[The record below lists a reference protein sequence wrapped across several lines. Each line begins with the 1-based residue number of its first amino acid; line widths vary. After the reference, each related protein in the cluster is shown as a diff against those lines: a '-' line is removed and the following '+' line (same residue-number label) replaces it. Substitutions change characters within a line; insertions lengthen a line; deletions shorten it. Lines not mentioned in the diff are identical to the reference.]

1 MASGGELSYS
11 SSGQHRNADLG
22 GRRPRLCIYECPC
35 TMRPRRFRRVTAGV
49 MVPGGRCLRRGPERP
64 GRGTDAKGLVLGDHA
79 PGLRHHAGAA
89 LEMLTAKSSRS
100 ARSLLPAV
108 RHPGPLRRAVL
119 RTLCSSAVS
128 LVILG
133 LFAFPGS
140 GGQDPYHIHVVIGS
154 TPAERARALAQH
166 LLRERAGIDSP
177 PPAAVS
183 ITEAFDATTRVRVFS
198 VRRDGGCAPAVFAR
212 DAGGATLASA
222 TWRIPAPAP
231 APRIRMC
238 LPLGCP
244 QTAPSIPEPPPRYA

>member
-1 MASGGELSYS
+1 
-11 SSGQHRNADLG
+11 
-22 GRRPRLCIYECPC
+22 
-35 TMRPRRFRRVTAGV
+35 MRPRRFRRVTAGV

-154 TPAERARALAQH
+154 TPANAPGSIPRR
-166 LLRERAGIDSP
+166 LLRSP
-177 PPAAVS
+177 SPKPLMPRPACGCSRSGETAAALLPSSREMQAVPPS
-183 ITEAFDATTRVRVFS
+183 
-198 VRRDGGCAPAVFAR
+198 RRRPGGSRRP
-212 DAGGATLASA
+212 
-222 TWRIPAPAP
+222 
-231 APRIRMC
+231 
-238 LPLGCP
+238 LPLPGSVCACHSGAHRP
-244 QTAPSIPEPPPRYA
+244 LLRSPSLLRGTPDPSFGSAGLPIGLR